1 METAWNISA
10 ALANFKE
17 LTADTKGFD
26 GEVFA
31 NKTIVYSKKK
41 KEKVKHQINFDVLHF
56 SVDLSVRSSF

>member
-1 METAWNISA
+1 MWNISA

-31 NKTIVYSKKK
+31 NKTIVNSKKRK
-41 KEKVKHQINFDVLHF
+41 NVKHQINFDVLLL